1 MRISTKV
8 ECGIIALIDI
18 AINSADGEIVTVS
31 SIAERHNISVKYLEQ
46 ILPLLRQADLIR
58 SQKGSRGGYVISS
71 RGKDITFKDILNA
84 LDINILS
91 DVTFDLPEKNNGYI
105 DAINGFLWND
115 MTEYMKKYAEKIT
128 LADAVTRC
136 RDAETTGT
144 EEPMYYI

>member
-46 ILPLLRQADLIR
+46 ILPLLRQANLIR

-71 RGKDITFKDILNA
+71 SGRDITFKDILNA

-91 DVTFDLPEKNNGYI
+91 DVTFDLPEKNNGYV
-105 DAINGFLWND
+105 DAINGFLWKD

-136 RDAETTGT
+136 RDAAPSDADEF
-144 EEPMYYI
+144 MYYI